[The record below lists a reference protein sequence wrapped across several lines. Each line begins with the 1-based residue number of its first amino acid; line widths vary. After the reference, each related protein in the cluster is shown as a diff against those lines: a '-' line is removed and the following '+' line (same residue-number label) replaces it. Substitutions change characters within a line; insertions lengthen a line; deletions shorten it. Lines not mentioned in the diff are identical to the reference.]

1 MELQSAA
8 QRHRG
13 LLVIVLGLT
22 TTYMLAEVV
31 GGIITGSL
39 ALIADAAHMLT
50 DVFGLITAL
59 VAIWF
64 AGRPTSRQRTYGYY
78 RAEILGALLNAVVLF
93 GISFYILYEAWRR
106 FQQPPE
112 VQSVPM
118 MIVAAIGLVVN
129 LMSAWLLHRASAESL
144 NMRGAYLEVIS
155 DTLGSIGV
163 IVAALIITF
172 TGWYYADP
180 LFSVAIGL
188 FILPR
193 TWKLLNEAV
202 SILLEG
208 TPSHIDVAELEQKI
222 MAFPGV
228 ESVHDTH
235 VWTISSGI
243 DAMSGHVVISKKEDS
258 ERILSQVCNLLRE
271 TYKIDHMTIQVESSD
286 RRQEEPAF

>member
-13 LLVIVLGLT
+13 LLIIVLGLT
-22 TTYMLAEVV
+22 TTYMIAEVI

-50 DVFGLITAL
+50 DVFGLVTAL

-64 AGRPTSRQRTYGYY
+64 ASRPATKQRTYGYY
-78 RAEILGALLNAVVLF
+78 RAEILGALFNTVVLF

-106 FQQPPE
+106 FQQPPA
-112 VQSVPM
+112 VQSGPM
-118 MIVAAIGLVVN
+118 MIVASIGLVVN
-129 LMSAWLLHRASAESL
+129 LVGAWLLHKASAESL

-163 IVAALIITF
+163 IVAALVMTF

-202 SILLEG
+202 GILLEG
-208 TPSHIDVAELEQKI
+208 TPSHINIADLEQKI
-222 MAFPGV
+222 TALPGV
-228 ESVHDTH
+228 EGVHDIH

-243 DAMSGHVVISKKEDS
+243 DAMSGHVVIRKEEDHDD
-258 ERILSQVCNLLRE
+258 ILAQVCNLLHG
-271 TYKIDHMTIQVESSD
+271 TYKIGHVTVQIES
-286 RRQEEPAF
+286 RNRQQEELAL